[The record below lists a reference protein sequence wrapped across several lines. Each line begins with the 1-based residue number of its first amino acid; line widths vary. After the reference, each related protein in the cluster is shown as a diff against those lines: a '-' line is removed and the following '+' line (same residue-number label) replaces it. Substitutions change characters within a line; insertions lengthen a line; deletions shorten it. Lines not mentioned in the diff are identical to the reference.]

1 MTTDDL
7 ARSRVLDR
15 PCDLPTLDA
24 VVAPRW
30 LRERRR
36 AERLA
41 ARPEAFAAE
50 LARHFR
56 YLTSAGRER
65 TFRELM
71 EEQGI
76 KPFNYEEWR
85 TREPLLS
92 HEDWAELRAAMGLD
106 R

>member
-7 ARSRVLDR
+7 ARPRVPDR
-15 PCDLPTLDA
+15 PCDPPTLESM
-24 VVAPRW
+24 VAPRW

-41 ARPEAFAAE
+41 ARPEAVAAE

-56 YLTSAGRER
+56 YLASAGRER
-65 TFRELM
+65 TIRELI

-85 TREPLLS
+85 NRQPRLT
-92 HEDWAELRAAMGLD
+92 HEDWAELRAAMGLEQ
-106 R
+106 